1 MTNQIWPLRTRLP
14 LMRRWFT
21 NRKVLQNLAKARK
34 DLSAAMEERS
44 LTSMLVVKTK
54 MVQSNKLQISLEGFI
69 CSLVYQACSEGM
81 AVRTTLGAIQ
91 NLLPIMLEVLK
102 YV

>member
-1 MTNQIWPLRTRLP
+1 MRLP

-34 DLSAAMEERS
+34 DLSPAMEDRS
-44 LTSMLVVKTK
+44 LTSILVVKTN

-81 AVRTTLGAIQ
+81 AVNTTLGAIQ
-91 NLLPIMLEVLK
+91 NLSPQI
-102 YV
+102 

>member
-1 MTNQIWPLRTRLP
+1 
-14 LMRRWFT
+14 MRRWFT

-54 MVQSNKLQISLEGFI
+54 MVQSNRLI

-91 NLLPIMLEVLK
+91 NLSQIMLEVLK
-102 YV
+102 LP

>member
-1 MTNQIWPLRTRLP
+1 
-14 LMRRWFT
+14 MRRWFT

-44 LTSMLVVKTK
+44 LTSMLVVKAN
-54 MVQSNKLQISLEGFI
+54 MVQSKGFI

-81 AVRTTLGAIQ
+81 AVRTT
-91 NLLPIMLEVLK
+91 
-102 YV
+102 